1 MDPDQKLV
9 YIQRILRGVALKI
22 YKVFLLEC
30 KESGKDLA
38 GDKWTIGELKGLS
51 TEDLCTWDKS
61 DGISY
66 DRGVYLVMDKWVNFK
81 KEIWFELGN
90 FMWKNHR
97 SIFQDHLLIDIVKPC
112 SVGVLRYA

>member
-1 MDPDQKLV
+1 MVIAIRDLTIGVFEYLNITSFMDPDQKLV

-66 DRGVYLVMDKWVNFK
+66 DRGVYLVMDK
-81 KEIWFELGN
+81 
-90 FMWKNHR
+90 
-97 SIFQDHLLIDIVKPC
+97 
-112 SVGVLRYA
+112 